1 MKMLSSENIDFI
13 YHDVQ
18 EKGITMDVL
27 LDEMVDHICCS
38 IEPEIDKGI
47 SFEAAYNNLM
57 DTIESSTF
65 KNVQHQTL
73 LSINLKFQ
81 NMKKVMIVLGSL
93 GALLLWSGS
102 ILKMLHLPYASIILL
117 LGAVITVLGFLPL
130 FFYTSYKEQTEKKNF
145 LLPVTSYLTLSFL
158 IIGLLFKVMHWPGA
172 AIALLIGEFLLVLLF
187 LPLYLVNAYK
197 KASETKVKVG
207 YVLLIV
213 LIGFGI
219 IFMVSSTRLSKNI
232 VDRYDSINSNA
243 MYVIQKF
250 TNQNDSLMK
259 VFKMNESYVEIQSQ
273 VDKLREL
280 SYNLDLHI
288 EKIKTELKN
297 YSNVNTDGTIKFKD
311 DSRAFSKAMYND
323 GNAIKL
329 EQDFNKYRDFVLE
342 LSDNDFQKET
352 LNALLDFQ
360 MFTGL
365 TYDQGFKRTS
375 LTEGLAML
383 SSMQKNIKIS
393 EYKILYSLK

>member
-1 MKMLSSENIDFI
+1 MLSSENIDFI

-375 LTEGLAML
+375 LIEGLAML

>member
-375 LTEGLAML
+375 LIEGLAML